1 MVAVAV
7 EVAVAVAAAAAA
19 LADRSRRRR
28 RPRPLRGSASVHAA
42 MFEVVA
48 FCNAVVD
55 GCCERCWNNV
65 MFQLVTIRQQLTK
78 SKTPLA

>member
-55 GCCERCWNNV
+55 GCCGEVLEQCDVPN
-65 MFQLVTIRQQLTK
+65 
-78 SKTPLA
+78 